1 MEDVTFYA
9 SKKNEMDLLT
19 IEQRAELNEAIKEAD
34 AGETITRDEFKK
46 DMDEWRKRAEKK

>member
-9 SKKNEMDLLT
+9 SKKNGMDLLT

-34 AGETITRDEFKK
+34 AGETITWDEFKK